1 MDSSIALIACVLLSV
16 LFVPALDIIT
26 ENSVIFYE
34 FS

>member
-1 MDSSIALIACVLLSV
+1 MDISIALIACVLFSV

-26 ENSVIFYE
+26 ENNVILSE